1 MDKKNIGLRRMWDKV
16 RNWWLGSKAEPHV
29 KAPVRFT
36 NFLLLAFAGKS
47 RRDYVTLPNN
57 FDLKLLKTLY
67 PPENYGFRHGIVF
80 RDFKVLYILHLL
92 SSIPGRNSDLIS
104 ESGFI
109 PIHTP
114 TLQRHMRDYNLYL
127 DYLVNTGVLVC
138 DGQYIAGE
146 RSRGYKW
153 APRYENSVYESKLV
167 LIGDYS
173 QDSQIDSA
181 ADREDYPYL
190 FYWYDQKKLQ
200 IDGQAYGYAESI
212 RRIRMQDSTRA
223 SWDWNRDKHQYK
235 NPSTQ
240 YMAVI
245 RNISKI
251 TSQDYEPHI
260 DGNVHRLHSVLTNIQ
275 KDFRNF
281 ITYDEQQLV
290 GIDIKNCQPYL
301 TCLILNLGFW
311 DRDSGLPLTLYNL
324 PDNIQQLFASEQLK
338 KQVHRYF
345 AALTDSDIAAYK
357 QLVSSGHIY
366 EEIRDIA
373 NDQITP
379 GQVRIERDDAKILM
393 FYLLFSGNRGQHDD
407 PMINNLKRIFTTELY
422 PKVAELFRI
431 IKRNYSDCPMEDP
444 HSRLSRML
452 QAIESTIILH
462 KCCKRIWVEREHTIP
477 IFTIHDSIVTT
488 QEHYEYVRQVM
499 HEELTRYIGMPPSLS
514 IETWDIANLN
524 QNILRS

>member
-1 MDKKNIGLRRMWDKV
+1 MDKKNIGFRDIWNKV
-16 RNWWLGSKAEPHV
+16 RDWWMGSNAEPHV
-29 KAPVRFT
+29 KASVRLA
-36 NFLLLAFAGKS
+36 NFLLLAFAGKFH
-47 RRDYVTLPNN
+47 RAYVILPNN
-57 FDLKLLKTLY
+57 FDLECHKTQC
-67 PPENYGFRHGIVF
+67 PPENYGFRRRIIF

-92 SSIPGRNSDLIS
+92 SSIPGRNSDLIT
-104 ESGFI
+104 ENGFI

-153 APRYENSVYESKLV
+153 APQYENSVYESKLV

-181 ADREDYPYL
+181 ADRENYPYL

-223 SWDWNRDKHQYK
+223 SWDWNRDKQQYK
-235 NPSTQ
+235 NPFTQ

-281 ITYDEQQLV
+281 ITYDDQQLV

-301 TCLILNLGFW
+301 TCLILNPGFW
-311 DRDSGLPLTLYNL
+311 QKDSGLPLTLYDL
-324 PDNIQQLFASEQLK
+324 PENILTLFNSEILLGQLGQFFT
-338 KQVHRYF
+338 V
-345 AALTDSDIAAYK
+345 LTEEDTGDYK
-357 QLVSSGHIY
+357 QLVSSGMIY
-366 EEIRDIA
+366 E
-373 NDQITP
+373 
-379 GQVRIERDDAKILM
+379 
-393 FYLLFSGNRGQHDD
+393 
-407 PMINNLKRIFTTELY
+407 LY
-422 PKVAELFRI
+422 
-431 IKRNYSDCPMEDP
+431 
-444 HSRLSRML
+444 
-452 QAIESTIILH
+452 
-462 KCCKRIWVEREHTIP
+462 
-477 IFTIHDSIVTT
+477 
-488 QEHYEYVRQVM
+488 
-499 HEELTRYIGMPPSLS
+499 
-514 IETWDIANLN
+514 
-524 QNILRS
+524 